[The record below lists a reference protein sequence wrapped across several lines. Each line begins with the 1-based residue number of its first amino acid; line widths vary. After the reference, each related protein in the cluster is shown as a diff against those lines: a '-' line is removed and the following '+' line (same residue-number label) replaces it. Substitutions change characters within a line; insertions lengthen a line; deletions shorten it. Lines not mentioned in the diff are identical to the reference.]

1 MGKREEEVSIEI
13 VKLVDA
19 VVDEFVGPLYSSR
32 WASMST
38 TERMEWCK
46 EFARKHAVWTYSD
59 GELCEVQPESEP
71 NHERKK
77 YSRDRFDDSLDK
89 LDRII
94 KDYNLVE
101 DTCKQ
106 VLSNKDHESKLV
118 VSIKE
123 PLSTTTVGLDTD
135 MLSKLLC
142 NIEQQYFSNA
152 VALCD
157 DMRSMINDL
166 LSRRLSSC
174 QE

>member
-1 MGKREEEVSIEI
+1 MEKEKEMVSLELT
-13 VKLVDA
+13 KLVDA
-19 VVDEFVGPLYSSR
+19 VVYEFVGPLYSSR
-32 WASMST
+32 WSSMST
-38 TERMEWCK
+38 TERAEWCK
-46 EFARKHAVWTYSD
+46 EFAENHAVWTYSD
-59 GELCEVQPESEP
+59 GEPCEVRMEPESNRE
-71 NHERKK
+71 HIR

-94 KDYNLVE
+94 NDYNPVE
-101 DTCKQ
+101 DTYKQ

-142 NIEQQYFSNA
+142 NIEQQYFSKA
-152 VALCD
+152 VVLCD

-166 LSRRLSSC
+166 LSRGLSSC